1 MTEDADYTTRIV
13 SDGNLISYEIRYT
26 ISPSTWEYLEH
37 FTEGTSISTTGTY
50 ANTSSTS
57 STDIAWYIWT
67 AGEWQICPTED
78 ISQTLSPA
86 QEEAFR
92 IQLEEQTR
100 EREELMLAEDEAQH
114 KADILLNEFLT
125 RRQRKSLKE
134 LGHFEVITPRGKTY
148 RIRRGRSNNVRE
160 INEDGNEIAM
170 LCAHPT
176 EYVPDADTMLAQ
188 KLMLETAEEE
198 FLRIANRSPIHGD
211 PIHVN

>member
-1 MTEDADYTTRIV
+1 MAGDTDCATYTI
-13 SDGNLISYEIRYT
+13 SDGDTLSYEIRY
-26 ISPSTWEYLEH
+26 INSPTTWEYRI
-37 FTEGTSISTTGTY
+37 EGTSACTTGTFTS
-50 ANTSSTS
+50 AN
-57 STDIAWYIWT
+57 TDIAWYKWT
-67 AGEWQICPTED
+67 AGEWQLCSPED
-78 ISQTLSPA
+78 TLQPLSPA

-134 LGHFEVITPRGKTY
+134 LGYFEVITPRGKTY

-160 INEDGNEIAM
+160 VDANGKEIAM

-198 FLRIANRSPIHGD
+198 FLQIANRNPIGMPMELQAIAHL
-211 PIHVN
+211 